1 MHAKHRPK
9 RPPHPHDSGCHASW
23 KSIAV
28 DIELDGVSLR
38 WNGTKD
44 WISSKNALEEVGS
57 IHTVQ
62 GYDLNYAGVII
73 GGDLRHDAAT
83 GQMFV
88 DRSSYFDVKGVE
100 NNKQLGRRYNDAEVR
115 QFVLNI
121 YGVLLTRGIRGTY
134 VYVVD
139 PALRAYLK
147 PFLEH
152 GGAAA

>member
-1 MHAKHRPK
+1 VSKKDPTA
-9 RPPHPHDSGCHASW
+9 A
-23 KSIAV
+23 
-28 DIELDGVSLR
+28 DIEIDGVSLR
-38 WNGTKD
+38 WNGTTKD

-73 GGDLRHDAAT
+73 GGDLRYDAAT
-83 GQMFV
+83 GQMLV

-100 NNKQLGRRYNDAEVR
+100 NNKQLGRRYTDAEVR

-139 PALRAYLK
+139 PALREYLT
-147 PFLEH
+147 PFLAPSP
-152 GGAAA
+152 GAVGPNAT